1 LLLSLRK
8 RLDQFSFK
16 FVNLSETVIRQ
27 AAAHSLSILRDL
39 NDLLTLEPS
48 LSDLELKFV
57 FKRLQFVDTRLV
69 IQSLI
74 YRLHLLFNPL
84 HPLIQ
89 GLFQLFVVGQRLQH
103 SLSLLN

>member
-1 LLLSLRK
+1 MFLSILLDYRGQFFDTCGQSVVHSRFQLLQLLRHILLLRK

-48 LSDLELKFV
+48 LSDL
-57 FKRLQFVDTRLV
+57 
-69 IQSLI
+69 
-74 YRLHLLFNPL
+74 
-84 HPLIQ
+84 
-89 GLFQLFVVGQRLQH
+89 
-103 SLSLLN
+103 